1 MASAYDDILKDLK
14 EPSYTQSQ
22 TIDAEDENEVSTITS
37 VLSGLGSGLFKI
49 PEGFFSLG
57 AALMDLGADTNKVA
71 EVEKYFAKINP
82 FDEAAEATAA
92 GKITELIVNLAVP
105 GGIAFKAGSG
115 LAKSAI
121 AAKKAGKYLSPTGQ
135 AGKNISKG
143 IQKKLKDVKLRG
155 WDRAGELG
163 AGALAGGVAEG
174 IFVGDV
180 EDAGT
185 FGDLL
190 GGPTQL
196 EREMEGDTYDPAQE
210 IINRVKF
217 GTEGA
222 LFTGVLGGIGATI
235 GKLRDAT
242 RVGKAADSR
251 FNKFLEKW
259 GGKFRSRQG
268 MTPEA
273 FKQLNLLKGAR
284 AADLSGGETF
294 VRNLDDKISKLFP
307 FMKRAWGDKT
317 TYDSRRQLLKQMNR
331 MLLSSADNPNQLNPI
346 YKMMGV
352 KRILNAKGKKLM
364 KEAQPLSGPRLTE
377 RGIIKHYLKNNKI
390 KDLKKFTTV
399 TDEGIESISFGKMNK
414 KLMDDF
420 AKTLKKT
427 YKAKDEDIAG
437 IFANLAGMRMGWGE
451 LFTSMGRRLDKKGV
465 KEFKEL
471 FGNKVTTWLDSS
483 YDVFKNRKAK
493 IGEQLIP
500 TAQVMSDAKK
510 SFKQLYR
517 TNTGGKELSDAAA
530 QNEVLKVYNS
540 VINPTTGKPNIDQS
554 FKLASKSDP
563 YFKVPDF
570 FLGKSS
576 LDEALHVNN
585 VNLSNLTGTQR
596 EVIEN
601 LFGKGN
607 DAFQTIL
614 EATQK
619 LSAVVRRNEYFDNL
633 VNESNRLRELRKVQI
648 DEFMKQGLSREEA
661 GRKAVVP
668 IFANSETEAAE
679 LFGGMLGADWRATV
693 KPIKSAR
700 GFEALEQLGPV
711 DYRQTLRPLAGEKR
725 ATFLKKGAKIGEVAE
740 EIPIH
745 NPLAGKYAMNGV
757 VDGLIE
763 PVDSLFQSKNFGTQ
777 LYANFILYPKATSQ
791 MAKTILA
798 PFTHGRNFLS
808 AGAFAMANG
817 IIPFS
822 DLKAVKAAY
831 NALQVAGPGTRK
843 SNQFYQKLLKLGV
856 VNSQV
861 QLGDL
866 MNLLKD
872 VRFGTT
878 VGKLGKAR
886 YSEEG
891 LGSYGLN
898 RLMKTLSNV
907 KKFSQDAYTAEDDFW
922 KIFTW
927 FGERGRLDKSLKA
940 SGLSLGQEIKQVLPD
955 GTIKSLGRFTDDWL
969 DERAADLVKNNVP
982 NYAFVSDF
990 VKGLRKWPV
999 GNFVAFPSEIMRT
1012 GTNIVDTGLNEIF
1025 NFKIIG
1031 KQGKVVTP
1039 FRTIGLRRLGG
1050 MAFTTA
1056 AVPYAAVEGM
1066 SALYDVTQDER
1077 AALRRY
1083 VADWS
1088 KNSTLVPLRDK
1099 ETGKLKYV
1107 DFSHAN
1113 AYDTLSRPIQTVI
1126 NRVQAGE
1133 TDKDGIMNDFI
1144 VGLAE
1149 STKELA
1155 LPFIS
1160 ESIWTE
1166 ALADVSVRRGMSP
1179 EGFKIWNDEDSLGRR
1194 VQKGVAHLAMAQ
1206 APLNWK
1212 QLKRMRLSMKPVDD
1226 LGRFDDRGNEYEFGN
1241 EAAGIVGLRAIDVDP
1256 EKGLKYKIANYKKGA
1271 RNSKAL
1277 FTTEVLKGGVTT
1289 PKAII
1294 DAYINANR
1302 ALFLNQKNMYDDIE
1316 AAKILGIDKTDLGRQ
1331 MISGIGK
1338 KGYGR
1343 LSTATFTPISIS
1355 KNVVLGF
1362 QRIADELEIRNP
1374 LLDSMNAIANIRAQ
1388 LFNVG
1393 LDEEAG
1399 IPAIDNPFDTSIIPD
1414 LVSRLTNQ
1422 LPPLPDPTLNTG
1434 TQFGNVNTNVNVAD
1448 QYAALFPRDEL
1459 GKGAAASL
1467 AAKKPTILGQP

>member
-22 TIDAEDENEVSTITS
+22 TIDAEDENEVSTMMS
-37 VLSGLGSGLFKI
+37 VLAGIGSGLFKI

-71 EVEKYFAKINP
+71 EVEKYFAEINP
-82 FDEAAEATAA
+82 FDEMAEATAA
-92 GKITELIVNLAVP
+92 GKITELITNLAVP

-135 AGKNISKG
+135 AGKNIGKG
-143 IQKKLKDVKLRG
+143 IQKTLKDVKLRG
-155 WDRAGELG
+155 WDRAAELG

-217 GTEGA
+217 RTEGA
-222 LFTGVLGGIGATI
+222 LFTGVLGGVGATI

-242 RVGKAADSR
+242 RVGKAADSK

-259 GGKFRSRQG
+259 TSKFRSRQG

-273 FKQLNLLKGAR
+273 FKQQNLLKGAR
-284 AADLSGGETF
+284 AADLGGAETF
-294 VRNLDDKISKLFP
+294 VRQLDDKISKLFP

-317 TYDSRRQLLKQMNR
+317 TYESRKQLLKQMNR

-346 YKMMGV
+346 YKMSN
-352 KRILNAKGKKLM
+352 R
-364 KEAQPLSGPRLTE
+364 
-377 RGIIKHYLKNNKI
+377 
-390 KDLKKFTTV
+390 
-399 TDEGIESISFGKMNK
+399 GIESIGFGNMNK
-414 KLMDDF
+414 KLMNNF
-420 AKTLKKT
+420 ADILKKT

-500 TAQVMSDAKK
+500 TAEVMGQAKE

-517 TNTGGKELSDAAA
+517 QSTGKTLSDAAA

-540 VINPTTGKPNIDQS
+540 VINPTTGKPNIESS

-585 VNLSNLTGTQR
+585 VNLADLTGAQR

-614 EATQK
+614 EGTQK

-648 DEFMKQGLSREEA
+648 DEFIKQGMSRDQA
-661 GRKAVVP
+661 AKKAVAP
-668 IFANSETEAAE
+668 IFANSESEAAE
-679 LFGGMLGADWRATV
+679 LFGGMYGADWRETAKVV
-693 KPIKSAR
+693 KTPTKMA
-700 GFEALEQLGPV
+700 GAETLGPI
-711 DYRQTLRPLAGEKR
+711 DYRQTLRPLKAEKR
-725 ATFLKKGAKIGEVAE
+725 ATFIKKGAPIGALPE

-763 PVDSLFQSKNFGTQ
+763 PVESLFQSKNFGTQ
-777 LYANFILYPKATSQ
+777 LYANLILYPKATSQ

-822 DLKAVKAAY
+822 DIKAVKAAY
-831 NALQVAGPGTRK
+831 SALQVAGPGTRK

-886 YSEEG
+886 YAEEG

-927 FGERGRLDKSLKA
+927 FGERGRLDKALRGA
-940 SGLSLGQEIKQVLPD
+940 GLNLADEFTDMAGRKV
-955 GTIKSLGRFTDDWL
+955 RFTEQWL
-969 DERAADLVKNNVP
+969 DETAADLVKNNVP

-1012 GTNIVDTGLNEIF
+1012 GTNIVDTGLKEIF
-1025 NFKIIG
+1025 YKTTIG
-1031 KQGKVVTP
+1031 KNVVYP
-1039 FRTIGLRRLGG
+1039 FRSIGLRRLGG

-1066 SALYDVTQDER
+1066 SALYNVTHDER

-1113 AYDTLSRPIQTVI
+1113 AYDTLTRPIQTVI
-1126 NRVQAGE
+1126 NQVQAGE
-1133 TDKDGIMNDFI
+1133 MDKDGIMNDFI

-1166 ALADVSVRRGMSP
+1166 ALGDLSVRGGKSR
-1179 EGFKIWNDEDSLGRR
+1179 EGFRVWNEEDSWGNRI
-1194 VQKGVAHLAMAQ
+1194 QKGVAHLAMAQ

-1212 QLKRMRLSMKPVDD
+1212 QLGRLGLSMKPVDS
-1226 LGRFDDRGNEYEFGN
+1226 LGRFDDRGNEYDLGN

-1256 EKGLKYKIANYKKGA
+1256 EKGLKYKIADYKKGA

-1302 ALFLNQKNMYDDIE
+1302 ALFLNQKTMYDDIE

-1331 MISGIGK
+1331 MIGGIGK

-1343 LSTATFTPISIS
+1343 LSTGTFSPMSIS
-1355 KNVVLGF
+1355 KNVILGF
-1362 QRIADELEIRNP
+1362 QRIADELGIRNP
-1374 LLDSMNAIANIRAQ
+1374 LLDSMNAIAIIRSQ

-1399 IPAIDNPFDTSIIPD
+1399 IPTIDNPFATPIIPD
-1414 LVSRLTNQ
+1414 LIGAVTNQ
-1422 LPPLPDPTLNTG
+1422 LAPLNTTGIAG
-1434 TQFGNVNTNVNVAD
+1434 TAGFVGSQNVNIDPATQLTRSETAYLDPLEKMYVAD
-1448 QYAALFPRDEL
+1448 KRRKQTTNQNLTRPA
-1459 GKGAAASL
+1459 
-1467 AAKKPTILGQP
+1467 

>member
-1 MASAYDDILKDLK
+1 MATLEEYLK
-14 EPSYTQSQ
+14 EVNPGAVQ
-22 TIDAEDENEVSTITS
+22 DPGEENNETSTIAS
-37 VLSGLGSGLFKI
+37 VLAGIGSGIFKI

-57 AALMDLGADTNKVA
+57 AALMDLGGDTNKVA
-71 EVEKYFAKINP
+71 EVEQFFAEINP

-135 AGKNISKG
+135 VGKNINKG
-143 IQKKLKDVKLRG
+143 IQRTLKGAKLKGVKLRG
-155 WDRAGELG
+155 WDRAAQLG

-190 GGPTQL
+190 GGPTKL

-210 IINRVKF
+210 IINRIKF

-222 LFTGVLGGIGATI
+222 VFTGVLSGIGATI

-251 FNKFLEKW
+251 FNKFLERW
-259 GGKFRSRQG
+259 TSKFRSRQG

-273 FKQLNLLKGAR
+273 FKQQNLLKGAR
-284 AADLSGGETF
+284 AADLSGAETF
-294 VRNLDDKISKLFP
+294 VRQLDDKISKLFP

-317 TYDSRRQLLKQMNR
+317 TYSARRELLKDMNR
-331 MLLSSADNPNQLNPI
+331 MLLSSADNANQLNPI
-346 YKMMGV
+346 YKMSN
-352 KRILNAKGKKLM
+352 R
-364 KEAQPLSGPRLTE
+364 
-377 RGIIKHYLKNNKI
+377 
-390 KDLKKFTTV
+390 
-399 TDEGIESISFGKMNK
+399 GIESIGFGNMNK
-414 KLMDDF
+414 KLMDNF

-427 YKAKDEDIAG
+427 YKAKNEDIAG

-451 LFTSMGRRLDKKGV
+451 LFTSMGRRLDKKGI

-540 VINPTTGKPNIDQS
+540 VINPTTGKPNIESS

-585 VNLSNLTGTQR
+585 VNLADLTGSQR

-648 DEFMKQGLSREEA
+648 DEFIKQGLSREEA
-661 GRKAVVP
+661 AKKAVAP
-668 IFANSETEAAE
+668 IFANSESEAAE
-679 LFGGMLGADWRATV
+679 LFGGMYGADWRETAKVV
-693 KPIKSAR
+693 KTPTKMA
-700 GFEALEQLGPV
+700 GAETLGPI
-711 DYRQTLRPLAGEKR
+711 DYRQTLRPLKAEKR

-763 PVDSLFQSKNFGTQ
+763 PVESLFQSKNFGTQ

-822 DLKAVKAAY
+822 DLNAVKQAY
-831 NALQVAGPGTRK
+831 NSLQVAGLGTRSIKKLTLKKTAYETAEQFAKRQK
-843 SNQFYQKLLKLGV
+843 SALTGNQFYQKLVKLGV

-878 VGKLGKAR
+878 LGKLGKAR
-886 YSEEG
+886 FKEEG

-927 FGERGRLDKSLKA
+927 FGERGRLDKSLRA
-940 SGLSLGQEIKQVLPD
+940 SGLSLGQEFTDMAGRKV
-955 GTIKSLGRFTDDWL
+955 RFTDEWL
-969 DERAADLVKNNVP
+969 DETAASLVKNNVP

-1012 GTNIVDTGLNEIF
+1012 GTNIVDTALKEIF
-1025 NFKIIG
+1025 YTTKIG
-1031 KQGKVVTP
+1031 KNIVHP

-1066 SALYDVTQDER
+1066 SALYNVTQDER

-1088 KNSTLVPLRDK
+1088 KNSTLVPLKDK
-1099 ETGKLKYV
+1099 EGKLKYV

-1113 AYDTLSRPIQTVI
+1113 AYDTLTRPIQTVI

-1179 EGFKIWNDEDSLGRR
+1179 EGFKIWNDEDNWG
-1194 VQKGVAHLAMAQ
+1194 QKIQKAVAHLAMSQ

-1212 QLKRMRLSMKPVDD
+1212 QLGRLRLSMKSVDD

-1256 EKGLKYKIANYKKGA
+1256 EKGIKYKVADYLRGA
-1271 RNSKAL
+1271 RNSKSL
-1277 FTTEVLKGGVTT
+1277 FTRAVLKGGVVT
-1289 PKAII
+1289 PEQIV
-1294 DAYINANR
+1294 DSYIYANR
-1302 ALFLNQKNMYDDIE
+1302 QFYNVQKKMYEDLR
-1316 AAKILGIDKTDLGRQ
+1316 AAKILGADGRTLAKEVTR
-1331 MISGIGK
+1331 GTGK
-1338 KGYGR
+1338 RNYGALNR
-1343 LSTATFTPISIS
+1343 GRFQSINIS
-1355 KNVVLGF
+1355 KNIYQGLKEISDDLG
-1362 QRIADELEIRNP
+1362 IKNP
-1374 LLDSMNAIANIRAQ
+1374 LLEARGIINGIRSQ

-1393 LDEEAG
+1393 LEEGDEFPFIE
-1399 IPAIDNPFDTSIIPD
+1399 NPLATPIIPD
-1414 LVSRLTNQ
+1414 LVSAITNQ

-1434 TQFGNVNTNVNVAD
+1434 TQFGNVNTNVSPAD
-1448 QYAALFPRDEL
+1448 QYAALWPGDTL
-1459 GKGAAASL
+1459 GKLSKQRQTANQL
-1467 AAKKPTILGQP
+1467 VKR

>member
-1 MASAYDDILKDLK
+1 MATLDEILAGKSK
-14 EPSYTQSQ
+14 AT
-22 TIDAEDENEVSTITS
+22 TISPEEENEISTIES
-37 VLSGLGSGLFKI
+37 VLAGIGSGLYKI

-57 AALMDLGADTNKVA
+57 AALMDLGGDTNKVA
-71 EVEKYFAKINP
+71 EVEKYFADINP

-135 AGKNISKG
+135 AGKNINKG
-143 IQKKLKDVKLRG
+143 IQKSLKDVKLRG

-190 GGPTQL
+190 GGPTKL
-196 EREMEGDTYDPAQE
+196 EREMEGDVYDPAQE

-222 LFTGVLGGIGATI
+222 LFTGALAGIGTTI
-235 GKLRDAT
+235 GKLRDTT
-242 RVGKAADSR
+242 RVGKVADSK
-251 FNKFLEKW
+251 FNKFLDKW
-259 GGKFRSRQG
+259 VSGKLRARQG
-268 MTPEA
+268 MTPEQ
-273 FKQLNLLKGAR
+273 FRQQNLLKGAR
-284 AADLSGGETF
+284 AADLSGAETI
-294 VRNLDDKISKLFP
+294 VRQLDDKISKLFP

-317 TYDSRRQLLKQMNR
+317 TFQKRKELLKDMNR
-331 MLLSSADNPNQLNPI
+331 MLLSSVDDPNNLKPQI
-346 YKMMGV
+346 STITKQVG
-352 KRILNAKGKKLM
+352 
-364 KEAQPLSGPRLTE
+364 KEAVEEIETVGFGSMNPKLVD
-377 RGIIKHYLKNNKI
+377 N
-390 KDLKKFTTV
+390 FT
-399 TDEGIESISFGKMNK
+399 DK
-414 KLMDDF
+414 
-420 AKTLKKT
+420 LKKT

-437 IFANLAGMRMGWGE
+437 ILANLTGMRMGWGE
-451 LFTSMGRRLDKKGV
+451 LFTSMGRRLDADGV

-471 FGNKVTTWLDSS
+471 FGNKVTTWLDAS

-493 IGEQLIP
+493 IGEQLVP
-500 TAQVMSDAKK
+500 TAEVMGKAKE
-510 SFKQLYR
+510 SFKQLY
-517 TNTGGKELSDAAA
+517 NQSTGGTLSDAAA

-540 VINPTTGKPNIDQS
+540 VINPTTGKPNIESS

-585 VNLSNLTGTQR
+585 VNLADLTGVQR
-596 EVIEN
+596 QVIED

-607 DAFQTIL
+607 DALQTIL
-614 EATQK
+614 EGTQK

-633 VNESNRLRELRKVQI
+633 VNESNRLRNLRKIQI
-648 DEFMKQGLSREEA
+648 DEFMKQGLSRDEA
-661 GRKAVVP
+661 AKRAVAP

-679 LFGGMLGADWRATV
+679 LFGGMYGADWRETAKVV
-693 KPIKSAR
+693 KTPTKMA
-700 GFEALEQLGPV
+700 GAETLGPL

-725 ATFLKKGAKIGEVAE
+725 STFLKKGAPIGQIPE

-745 NPLAGKYAMNGV
+745 NPLAGKYALNGV
-757 VDGLIE
+757 VDGLVE
-763 PVDSLFQSKNFGTQ
+763 PVESLFQSKNFGTQ

-822 DLKAVKAAY
+822 DMQAVKKAY
-831 NALQVAGPGTRK
+831 QALQVKLPGARKVGVIRKAGETDQAFKARQKASQTG
-843 SNQFYQKLLKLGV
+843 NEFYQKLLKLGV

-886 YSEEG
+886 FQEEG

-927 FGERGRLDKSLKA
+927 FGERGRIDKALKA
-940 SGLSLGQEIKQVLPD
+940 AGLSNGQEIRQVLPD
-955 GTIKSLGRFTDDWL
+955 GTIKSLGRFNDDWL

-982 NYAFVSDF
+982 NYAFVSEF

-1012 GTNIVDTGLNEIF
+1012 GTNIVDTGLKEIF
-1025 NFKIIG
+1025 DFKIIG
-1031 KQGKVVTP
+1031 KQGQVVSP
-1039 FRTIGLRRLGG
+1039 FKTIGLRRLGG

-1077 AALRRY
+1077 AAMRRY

-1088 KNSTLVPLRDK
+1088 KNSTLVPLKDK
-1099 ETGKLKYV
+1099 EGKLKYV
-1107 DFSHAN
+1107 DFSHSN
-1113 AYDTLSRPIQTVI
+1113 AYDTLTRPIQTVI

-1133 TDKDGIMNDFI
+1133 QDKDGIMNDFI
-1144 VGLAE
+1144 LGLAE

-1155 LPFIS
+1155 LPFVS

-1166 ALADVSVRRGMSP
+1166 ALADVTVRRGMSP
-1179 EGFKIWNDEDSLGRR
+1179 EGFKIWNDEDSMGRR
-1194 VQKGVAHLAMAQ
+1194 IQKAIAHLAMAQ

-1212 QLKRMRLSMKPVDD
+1212 QLERLNLSMKPVDD
-1226 LGRFDDRGNEYEFGN
+1226 LGRFDERGNEYEFGN
-1241 EAAGIVGLRAIDVDP
+1241 EAAGIVGFRAVDVDP
-1256 EKGLKYKIANYKKGA
+1256 EKGLKYKIADYKKGS

-1289 PKAII
+1289 PKDII

-1302 ALFLNQKNMYDDIE
+1302 ALFLNQKAMYEDIK
-1316 AAKILGIDKTDLGRQ
+1316 AAKTLGMKEQDLTQ
-1331 MISGIGK
+1331 QVVQGIGR
-1338 KGYGR
+1338 KGYGK
-1343 LSTATFTPISIS
+1343 LNAGIFTPMSIS
-1355 KNVVLGF
+1355 KNVVQGF
-1362 QRIADELEIRNP
+1362 QRIADELGIRNP
-1374 LLDSMNAIANIRAQ
+1374 LLDSMNAIANIRSQ

-1399 IPAIDNPFDTSIIPD
+1399 IPNIENPFDTPIIPD
-1414 LVSRLTNQ
+1414 LVGAVTNTTQ
-1422 LPPLPDPTLNTG
+1422 LPPLPNPNLATG
-1434 TQFGNVNTNVNVAD
+1434 TQFGGNVLTGVNEAD
-1448 QYAALFPRDEL
+1448 RFAALFPGDEL
-1459 GKGAAASL
+1459 GKL
-1467 AAKKPTILGQP
+1467 AANKKQPTRTI

>member
-1 MASAYDDILKDLK
+1 MANVYDLLNKQTNLKSEAEAL
-14 EPSYTQSQ
+14 
-22 TIDAEDENEVSTITS
+22 DAEQDNEISTISS
-37 VLSGLGSGLFKI
+37 VLAGIGSGIFKI

-71 EVEKYFAKINP
+71 EVEKYFADINP

-135 AGKNISKG
+135 AGKNINKG
-143 IQKKLKDVKLRG
+143 IQKSLKDVKLRG

-190 GGPTQL
+190 GGPTKL
-196 EREMEGDTYDPAQE
+196 EREMEGDVYDPAQE

-222 LFTGVLGGIGATI
+222 LFTGALSGIGTTI
-235 GKLRDAT
+235 GKLRDTT
-242 RVGKAADSR
+242 RVGKAADSK
-251 FNKFLEKW
+251 FNKFLDRW
-259 GGKFRSRQG
+259 VSGKLRARQG
-268 MTPEA
+268 MTPEQ
-273 FKQLNLLKGAR
+273 FKQKNLLSGAR
-284 AADLSGGETF
+284 AADLSGSETI
-294 VRNLDDKISKLFP
+294 VRQLDDKISKLFP

-317 TYDSRRQLLKQMNR
+317 TYNARRELLKDMNR
-331 MLLSSADNPNQLNPI
+331 MLLSSADDPNKLNPI
-346 YKMMGV
+346 YTM
-352 KRILNAKGKKLM
+352 
-364 KEAQPLSGPRLTE
+364 
-377 RGIIKHYLKNNKI
+377 NK
-390 KDLKKFTTV
+390 D
-399 TDEGIESISFGKMNK
+399 GIESIGFGSMNRNLINNFTNK
-414 KLMDDF
+414 
-420 AKTLKKT
+420 LKKT

-437 IFANLAGMRMGWGE
+437 ILANLSGMRMGWGE
-451 LFTSMGRRLDKKGV
+451 LFTSMGRRLDTDGV
-465 KEFKEL
+465 KEFKQL
-471 FGNKVTTWLDSS
+471 FGDKVTTWLDAS

-493 IGEQLIP
+493 IGEQLVP
-500 TAQVMSDAKK
+500 TAEVMGKAKE
-510 SFKQLYR
+510 SFKQLY
-517 TNTGGKELSDAAA
+517 NQSTGGALSDAAA

-540 VINPTTGKPNIDQS
+540 VINPTTGKPNIESS

-585 VNLSNLTGTQR
+585 VNLADLTGVQR
-596 EVIEN
+596 QVIED

-607 DAFQTIL
+607 DALQTIL
-614 EATQK
+614 EGTQK

-648 DEFMKQGLSREEA
+648 DEFVKQGMSRDEA
-661 GRKAVVP
+661 AKKAVAP

-679 LFGGMLGADWRATV
+679 LFGGMYGADWRETAKVV
-693 KPIKSAR
+693 KTPTKMA
-700 GFEALEQLGPV
+700 GAETLGPL

-725 ATFLKKGAKIGEVAE
+725 STFLKKGAPVGQIPE

-745 NPLAGKYAMNGV
+745 NPLAGKYALNGV
-757 VDGLIE
+757 VDGLVE
-763 PVDSLFQSKNFGTQ
+763 PVESLFQSKNFGTQ

-822 DLKAVKAAY
+822 DMKAVKTAY

-843 SNQFYQKLLKLGV
+843 SNEFYQKLLRLGV

-886 YSEEG
+886 FKEEG

-898 RLMKTLSNV
+898 RLMKTLSTV

-927 FGERGRLDKSLKA
+927 FGERGRIDKALKA
-940 SGLSLGQEIKQVLPD
+940 AGLSNGQEIRQVLPD
-955 GTIKSLGRFTDDWL
+955 GTIKSLGRFNDDWL

-982 NYAFVSDF
+982 NYAFVSEF

-1012 GTNIVDTGLNEIF
+1012 GTNIVDTGLKEIF
-1025 NFKIIG
+1025 DFKIIG
-1031 KQGKVVTP
+1031 KQGKVVSP

-1077 AALRRY
+1077 AAMRRY

-1088 KNSTLVPLRDK
+1088 KNSTLVPLKDK
-1099 ETGKLKYV
+1099 EGKLKYV
-1107 DFSHAN
+1107 DFSHSN
-1113 AYDTLSRPIQTVI
+1113 AYDTLTRPIQTVI

-1133 TDKDGIMNDFI
+1133 QDKDGIMNDFI
-1144 VGLAE
+1144 LGLAE
-1149 STKELA
+1149 STKEIA
-1155 LPFIS
+1155 LPFVS

-1166 ALADVSVRRGMSP
+1166 ALADVSVRRGTSP
-1179 EGFKIWNDEDSLGRR
+1179 EGFKIWNDEDSMGRR
-1194 VQKGVAHLAMAQ
+1194 VQKAIAHLAMAQ

-1212 QLKRMRLSMKPVDD
+1212 QLERLNLSMKPVDD
-1226 LGRFDDRGNEYEFGN
+1226 LGRFDERGNEYEFGN
-1241 EAAGIVGLRAIDVDP
+1241 EAAGIVGFRAVDVDP
-1256 EKGLKYKIANYKKGA
+1256 EKGLKYKIADYKKGS

-1289 PKAII
+1289 PKDII

-1302 ALFLNQKNMYDDIE
+1302 ALFLNQKTMYEDIK
-1316 AAKILGIDKTDLGRQ
+1316 AAQTLGMNQRDLGLQ
-1331 MISGIGK
+1331 MIGGVGK

-1343 LSTATFTPISIS
+1343 LAAGVFTPMSIS
-1355 KNVVLGF
+1355 KNVVQGF
-1362 QRIADELEIRNP
+1362 QRIADELGIRNP
-1374 LLDSMNAIANIRAQ
+1374 LLDSISTIANIRSQ

-1399 IPAIDNPFDTSIIPD
+1399 IPNIENPFDTPIIPD
-1414 LVSRLTNQ
+1414 LVGAVTNTTS
-1422 LPPLPDPTLNTG
+1422 LPPMPDPTAATG
-1434 TQFGNVNTNVNVAD
+1434 AQFGGNVLTGVTEAD
-1448 QYAALFPRDEL
+1448 RFAALFPGDTT
-1459 GKGAAASL
+1459 GQL
-1467 AAKKPTILGQP
+1467 AANRKANRNQINQTTNRNTLT

>member
-1 MASAYDDILKDLK
+1 MATLEEYLK
-14 EPSYTQSQ
+14 EVNPGALQ
-22 TIDAEDENEVSTITS
+22 DPGEENNETSTIAS
-37 VLSGLGSGLFKI
+37 VLAGIGSGIFKI

-57 AALMDLGADTNKVA
+57 AALMDLGGDTNKVA
-71 EVEKYFAKINP
+71 EVEKFFAGINP

-135 AGKNISKG
+135 AGKNINKG
-143 IQKKLKDVKLRG
+143 IQKTLKDVKLRG
-155 WDRAGELG
+155 WDRAAELG

-190 GGPTQL
+190 GGPTKL
-196 EREMEGDTYDPAQE
+196 EREMEGDDYDPAQE

-222 LFTGVLGGIGATI
+222 IFTGVLGGIGATI

-242 RVGKAADSR
+242 RVGKAADSK

-259 GGKFRSRQG
+259 TSKFRSRQG

-273 FKQLNLLKGAR
+273 FKQQNLLKGAR
-284 AADLSGGETF
+284 AADLGGAETF
-294 VRNLDDKISKLFP
+294 VRQLDDKISKLFP

-317 TYDSRRQLLKQMNR
+317 TYNARRELLKDMNK
-331 MLLSSADNPNQLNPI
+331 MLLSSDIEKGARESAADFAKRQTQYIKGGKHLDLNP
-346 YKMMGV
+346 
-352 KRILNAKGKKLM
+352 
-364 KEAQPLSGPRLTE
+364 
-377 RGIIKHYLKNNKI
+377 KI
-390 KDLKKFTTV
+390 KTTMRQV
-399 TDEGIESISFGKMNK
+399 GKDSVEEIETIGFGKMNT
-414 KLMDDF
+414 KLMDNFYD
-420 AKTLKKT
+420 KLKKT
-427 YKAKDEDIAG
+427 YKAKDKDIAG

-493 IGEQLIP
+493 IGEQFIP
-500 TAQVMSDAKK
+500 TAEVMGQAKE

-517 TNTGGKELSDAAA
+517 QSTGKTLSDAAA

-540 VINPTTGKPNIDQS
+540 VINPTTGKPNIESS

-585 VNLSNLTGTQR
+585 VNLADLTGAQR

-614 EATQK
+614 EGTQK

-648 DEFMKQGLSREEA
+648 DEFIKQGMSREEA
-661 GRKAVVP
+661 AKKAVAP
-668 IFANSETEAAE
+668 IFANSESEAAE
-679 LFGGMLGADWRATV
+679 LFGGMYGADWRETAKVV
-693 KPIKSAR
+693 KTPTKMA
-700 GFEALEQLGPV
+700 GAETLGPI
-711 DYRQTLRPLAGEKR
+711 DYRQTLRPLKAEKR
-725 ATFLKKGAKIGEVAE
+725 ATFIKKGAKIGALPE

-763 PVDSLFQSKNFGTQ
+763 PVESLFQSKNFGTQ

-822 DLKAVKAAY
+822 DIKAVKAAY
-831 NALQVAGPGTRK
+831 SALQVAGPGTRK
-843 SNQFYQKLLKLGV
+843 SNEFYQKLLKLGV

-886 YSEEG
+886 YAEEG

-927 FGERGRLDKSLKA
+927 FGERGRLDKSLRA

-1012 GTNIVDTGLNEIF
+1012 GTNIVDTGLKEIF
-1025 NFKIIG
+1025 DFKIIG
-1031 KQGKVVTP
+1031 KQGKVVSP
-1039 FRTIGLRRLGG
+1039 FRTTGLKRLGG

-1077 AALRRY
+1077 DALRRY

-1088 KNSTLVPLRDK
+1088 KNSTLVPLKDK
-1099 ETGKLKYV
+1099 EGKLKYV
-1107 DFSHAN
+1107 DFSHSN
-1113 AYDTLSRPIQTVI
+1113 AYDTLTRPIQTVI

-1155 LPFIS
+1155 LPFVS

-1179 EGFKIWNDEDSLGRR
+1179 AGFKIWNDEDTMGRR
-1194 VQKGVAHLAMAQ
+1194 VQKAIAHLAMAQ

-1212 QLKRMRLSMKPVDD
+1212 QLKRLGLSMKPVDD
-1226 LGRFDDRGNEYEFGN
+1226 LGRFDERGNEYEFGN
-1241 EAAGIVGLRAIDVDP
+1241 EAAGIVGFRAIDVDP

-1289 PKAII
+1289 PKDII

-1302 ALFLNQKNMYDDIE
+1302 ALFLNQKEMYDDVE
-1316 AAKILGIDKTDLGRQ
+1316 AAKILGIDKSDLAKE
-1331 MISGIGK
+1331 MIGGIGK

-1343 LSTATFTPISIS
+1343 LSTGTFTPMSIS
-1355 KNVVLGF
+1355 KNVIQGF
-1362 QRIADELEIRNP
+1362 QDIADKLGTSNP
-1374 LLDSMNAIANIRAQ
+1374 LFDALNAIADIRSQ
-1388 LFNVG
+1388 LFNIG
-1393 LDEEAG
+1393 LDEESG
-1399 IPAIDNPFDTSIIPD
+1399 IPAIDNPFDTPIIPD
-1414 LVSRLTNQ
+1414 LIGAVTNQ
-1422 LPPLPDPTLNTG
+1422 LAPLNTTG
-1434 TQFGNVNTNVNVAD
+1434 TAGTAGFVGSQNVNIDPATQLTRSETAYLDPLEKMYVAD
-1448 QYAALFPRDEL
+1448 KRRKQTTNQNLTRPA
-1459 GKGAAASL
+1459 
-1467 AAKKPTILGQP
+1467 

>member
-1 MASAYDDILKDLK
+1 MALLEDKV
-14 EPSYTQSQ
+14 
-22 TIDAEDENEVSTITS
+22 TIPQEEENEISTISS
-37 VLSGLGSGLFKI
+37 VLAGIGSGLFKI

-135 AGKNISKG
+135 AGKNINKG
-143 IQKKLKDVKLRG
+143 IQKSLKDVKLRG

-190 GGPTQL
+190 GGPTKL

-217 GTEGA
+217 GVEGT
-222 LFTGVLGGIGATI
+222 LFTGALSGIGTTI
-235 GKLRDAT
+235 GKLRDTT
-242 RVGKAADSR
+242 RVGKVADSK
-251 FNKFLEKW
+251 FNKFLDKW
-259 GGKFRSRQG
+259 VSGKLRARQG
-268 MTPEA
+268 MTPEQ
-273 FKQLNLLKGAR
+273 FKQQNLLKGAR
-284 AADLSGGETF
+284 AADLSGAETI
-294 VRNLDDKISKLFP
+294 VRQLDDKISKLFP

-317 TYDSRRQLLKQMNR
+317 TYDARRELLKDMNKL
-331 MLLSSADNPNQLNPI
+331 LLSSADDPNNLIPKISTITKKVGKDSLEEIETVGFGSMN
-346 YKMMGV
+346 KGLRD
-352 KRILNAKGKKLM
+352 KFTAKLKKL
-364 KEAQPLSGPRLTE
+364 
-377 RGIIKHYLKNNKI
+377 
-390 KDLKKFTTV
+390 
-399 TDEGIESISFGKMNK
+399 
-414 KLMDDF
+414 
-420 AKTLKKT
+420 
-427 YKAKDEDIAG
+427 KAKDEDIAG
-437 IFANLAGMRMGWGE
+437 ILGNLSAMRMGWGE
-451 LFTSMGRRLDKKGV
+451 LFTSMGRRLDNEGV
-465 KEFKEL
+465 KEFKDL
-471 FGNKVTTWLDSS
+471 FGKKVTTWLDSS

-493 IGEQLIP
+493 IGEQLVP
-500 TAQVMSDAKK
+500 TAEVMGKAKE
-510 SFKQLYR
+510 SFKQLY
-517 TNTGGKELSDAAA
+517 NQSTGGTLSDAAA

-540 VINPTTGKPNIDQS
+540 VINPTTGKPNIESS

-585 VNLSNLTGTQR
+585 VNLADLTGVQKQ
-596 EVIEN
+596 VIED

-607 DAFQTIL
+607 DALQTIL
-614 EATQK
+614 EGTQK

-648 DEFMKQGLSREEA
+648 DEFMKQGLSRDEA
-661 GRKAVVP
+661 AKRAVAP

-679 LFGGMLGADWRATV
+679 LFGGMYGADWRETAKVV
-693 KPIKSAR
+693 KTPKKMA
-700 GFEALEQLGPV
+700 GAETLGPV
-711 DYRQTLRPLAGEKR
+711 DYKQTLRPLAGEKR
-725 ATFLKKGAKIGEVAE
+725 STFIKKGAPIGALPD

-745 NPLAGKYAMNGV
+745 NPLAGKYALNGV
-757 VDGLIE
+757 VDGLVE
-763 PVDSLFQSKNFGTQ
+763 PVESLFQSKNFGTQ

-822 DLKAVKAAY
+822 DMKAVKAAY

-843 SNQFYQKLLKLGV
+843 SNEFYQKLLRLGV

-886 YSEEG
+886 FKEEG

-898 RLMKTLSNV
+898 RLMKTLSTV

-927 FGERGRLDKSLKA
+927 FGERGRIDKALKGA
-940 SGLSLGQEIKQVLPD
+940 GLSLGDEIKQVLPD

-982 NYAFVSDF
+982 NYAFVSEF

-1012 GTNIVDTGLNEIF
+1012 GTNIVDTGLKEIF
-1025 NFKIIG
+1025 DFKIIG
-1031 KQGKVVTP
+1031 KQGQVVSP
-1039 FRTIGLRRLGG
+1039 FKTIGLRRLGG

-1088 KNSTLVPLRDK
+1088 KNSTLVPLKDK
-1099 ETGKLKYV
+1099 EGKLKYI
-1107 DFSHAN
+1107 DFSHSN
-1113 AYDTLSRPIQTVI
+1113 AYDTLTRPIQTVI

-1133 TDKDGIMNDFI
+1133 QDKDGIMNDFI
-1144 VGLAE
+1144 LGLAE
-1149 STKELA
+1149 STKEIA
-1155 LPFIS
+1155 LPFVS

-1166 ALADVSVRRGMSP
+1166 ALADVTVRRGMSP
-1179 EGFKIWNDEDSLGRR
+1179 EGFKIWNDEDSMGRR
-1194 VQKGVAHLAMAQ
+1194 VQKAIAHLAMAQ

-1212 QLKRMRLSMKPVDD
+1212 QLERLNLSMKPVDD
-1226 LGRFDDRGNEYEFGN
+1226 LGRFDERGNEYEFGN
-1241 EAAGIVGLRAIDVDP
+1241 EAAGIVGFRAVDVNP
-1256 EKGLKYKIANYKKGA
+1256 EKGLKYKIADYKKGS

-1289 PKAII
+1289 PKDII

-1302 ALFLNQKNMYDDIE
+1302 ALFLNQKAMYEDIK
-1316 AAKILGIDKTDLGRQ
+1316 AAETLGINKIDLSRQ
-1331 MISGIGK
+1331 MIEGIGK

-1343 LSTATFTPISIS
+1343 IRSGIFTPMSVS
-1355 KNVVLGF
+1355 K
-1362 QRIADELEIRNP
+1362 
-1374 LLDSMNAIANIRAQ
+1374 M
-1388 LFNVG
+1388 
-1393 LDEEAG
+1393 
-1399 IPAIDNPFDTSIIPD
+1399 
-1414 LVSRLTNQ
+1414 
-1422 LPPLPDPTLNTG
+1422 
-1434 TQFGNVNTNVNVAD
+1434 
-1448 QYAALFPRDEL
+1448 
-1459 GKGAAASL
+1459 
-1467 AAKKPTILGQP
+1467 

>member
-1 MASAYDDILKDLK
+1 MATLEEYLK
-14 EPSYTQSQ
+14 EVNPGALQ
-22 TIDAEDENEVSTITS
+22 DPGEENNETSTIAS
-37 VLSGLGSGLFKI
+37 VLAGIGSGIFKI

-57 AALMDLGADTNKVA
+57 AALMDLGGDTNKVA
-71 EVEKYFAKINP
+71 EVEKFFAGINP

-135 AGKNISKG
+135 AGKNINKG
-143 IQKKLKDVKLRG
+143 IQKTLKDVKLRG
-155 WDRAGELG
+155 WDRAAELG

-190 GGPTQL
+190 GGPTKL
-196 EREMEGDTYDPAQE
+196 EREMEGDDYDPAQE

-222 LFTGVLGGIGATI
+222 IFTGVLGGIGATI

-242 RVGKAADSR
+242 RVGKAADSK

-259 GGKFRSRQG
+259 TSKFRSRQG

-273 FKQLNLLKGAR
+273 FKQQNLLKGAR
-284 AADLSGGETF
+284 AADLSGAETF
-294 VRNLDDKISKLFP
+294 VRQLDDKISKLFP

-317 TYDSRRQLLKQMNR
+317 TYSARRELLKDMNK
-331 MLLSSADNPNQLNPI
+331 MLLSSVDNPNQLNPI
-346 YKMMGV
+346 YKMSN
-352 KRILNAKGKKLM
+352 RA
-364 KEAQPLSGPRLTE
+364 
-377 RGIIKHYLKNNKI
+377 
-390 KDLKKFTTV
+390 
-399 TDEGIESISFGKMNK
+399 IESIGFGNMNK
-414 KLMDDF
+414 KLMDNF

-427 YKAKDEDIAG
+427 YKAKNEDIAG

-451 LFTSMGRRLDKKGV
+451 LFTSMGRRLDKKGI

-493 IGEQLIP
+493 IGEQFIP
-500 TAQVMSDAKK
+500 TAAVMGQAKE

-517 TNTGGKELSDAAA
+517 QSTGKTLSDAAA

-540 VINPTTGKPNIDQS
+540 VINPTTGKPNIESS

-585 VNLSNLTGTQR
+585 VNLADLTGVQR

-614 EATQK
+614 EGTQK

-648 DEFMKQGLSREEA
+648 DEFIKQGMSRDQA
-661 GRKAVVP
+661 AKKAVAP
-668 IFANSETEAAE
+668 IFANSESEAAE
-679 LFGGMLGADWRATV
+679 LFGGMYGADWRETAKVV
-693 KPIKSAR
+693 KTPTKMA
-700 GFEALEQLGPV
+700 GAETLGPI
-711 DYRQTLRPLAGEKR
+711 DYRQTLRPLKAEKR
-725 ATFLKKGAKIGEVAE
+725 ATFIKKGAKIGALPE

-763 PVDSLFQSKNFGTQ
+763 PVESLFQSKNFGTQ

-822 DLKAVKAAY
+822 DIKAVKAAY
-831 NALQVAGPGTRK
+831 AALQVAGPGTRK

-886 YSEEG
+886 YAEEG

-927 FGERGRLDKSLKA
+927 MGERGRLDKSLRA
-940 SGLSLGQEIKQVLPD
+940 SGLSLGQEFTDIAGRKV
-955 GTIKSLGRFTDDWL
+955 RFTEQWL
-969 DERAADLVKNNVP
+969 DEAAADLVKNNVP

-1012 GTNIVDTGLNEIF
+1012 GTNIVDTGLKEFFYKTVIN
-1025 NFKIIG
+1025 G
-1031 KQGKVVTP
+1031 KTVYP

-1066 SALYDVTQDER
+1066 SALYNVTQDER

-1088 KNSTLVPLRDK
+1088 KNSTLVPLKDK
-1099 ETGKLKYV
+1099 EGKLKYI

-1113 AYDTLSRPIQTVI
+1113 AYDTLTRPIQTVI

-1166 ALADVSVRRGMSP
+1166 ALADVSVRRGESP
-1179 EGFKIWNDEDSLGRR
+1179 EGFKIWNEEDNVGRKI
-1194 VQKGVAHLAMAQ
+1194 QKAVAHLAMSQ

-1212 QLKRMRLSMKPVDD
+1212 QLGRLGLSMKPVDD
-1226 LGRFDDRGNEYEFGN
+1226 LGRFDDRGKEYDLGN
-1241 EAAGIVGLRAIDVDP
+1241 EALGIVGLRAIDVDP
-1256 EKGLKYKIANYKKGA
+1256 EKGIKYKVADYLRGA
-1271 RNSKAL
+1271 RNAKSL
-1277 FTTEVLKGGVTT
+1277 FTRAVLKGGVVT
-1289 PKAII
+1289 PEQII
-1294 DAYINANR
+1294 DSYIYANR
-1302 ALFLNQKNMYDDIE
+1302 QFYNVQKKMYEDLR
-1316 AAKILGIDKTDLGRQ
+1316 AAKILGADRRTLAKEVIRGTGKRNYGALNRGRFQSINISNNIYQGLREISDDLG
-1331 MISGIGK
+1331 IK
-1338 KGYGR
+1338 
-1343 LSTATFTPISIS
+1343 
-1355 KNVVLGF
+1355 
-1362 QRIADELEIRNP
+1362 NP
-1374 LLDSMNAIANIRAQ
+1374 LVEARGIINGIRSQ

-1393 LDEEAG
+1393 LEEGDEFPFIE
-1399 IPAIDNPFDTSIIPD
+1399 NPLATPIIPD
-1414 LVSRLTNQ
+1414 LVGALNNQ

-1434 TQFGNVNTNVNVAD
+1434 TQFGNVNTNVNAAD
-1448 QYAALFPRDEL
+1448 QYAALFPGDET
-1459 GKGAAASL
+1459 GKL
-1467 AAKKPTILGQP
+1467 IKQRQTTNQNTVRR